1 MFIMAVATS
10 IDALA
15 AGITFALLPDV
26 NILAAV
32 LFIGTIT
39 FILSGTGL
47 KVGNVFGLKYKA
59 KAEFA
64 GGLILVLIGLKILLG
79 HLGIISI

>member
-1 MFIMAVATS
+1 
-10 IDALA
+10 
-15 AGITFALLPDV
+15 
-26 NILAAV
+26 
-32 LFIGTIT
+32 
-39 FILSGTGL
+39 
-47 KVGNVFGLKYKA
+47 VGNVFGLKYKA